1 MIVKTEAFVLNSRNY
16 SDSSKILVLFTKE
29 CGKISVLA
37 RGGAKPKSKF
47 GYSIQPLVHSEV
59 NYYEKSSRSLQ
70 VLSASEIINRYKN
83 ISLDFK
89 CLASAMMIVELVS
102 LSQHENEK
110 NETIFDDILIAM
122 DLLNNNV
129 NPFAVVLKF
138 QIKLAKD
145 MGFGLSFGRE
155 LGEVTTP
162 NVLFSLSNCGLNG
175 KSSNNFNIKRIYLER
190 LNELRKTSLQNNVD
204 YVISNKEFIVL
215 LELMTKYFSFH
226 LDRTVK
232 FKSFSLYNL

>member
-37 RGGAKPKSKF
+37 KGGAKPKSKF
-47 GYSIQPLVHSEV
+47 GYSIQPLVHSEI
-59 NYYEKSSRSLQ
+59 NFYEKSSRSLQ
-70 VLSASEIINRYKN
+70 ILSASEIINRYKN
-83 ISLDFK
+83 INLDFK

-102 LSQHENEK
+102 LSQHENER
-110 NETIFDDILIAM
+110 NEIIFEDILIAM
-122 DLLNNNV
+122 DLLERGV
-129 NPFAVVLKF
+129 SPFAVVLKF
-138 QIKLAKD
+138 QIKLARD

-155 LGEVTTP
+155 LGGITTP
-162 NVLFSLSNCGLNG
+162 SVLFSLSNCGLNG
-175 KSSNNFNIKRIYLER
+175 HSSSNYNIKRVYLER
-190 LNELRKTSLQNNVD
+190 LNELRKTSLQNNVGYEVSD
-204 YVISNKEFIVL
+204 KEFIVL

-232 FKSFSLYNL
+232 FKSFSLFNL